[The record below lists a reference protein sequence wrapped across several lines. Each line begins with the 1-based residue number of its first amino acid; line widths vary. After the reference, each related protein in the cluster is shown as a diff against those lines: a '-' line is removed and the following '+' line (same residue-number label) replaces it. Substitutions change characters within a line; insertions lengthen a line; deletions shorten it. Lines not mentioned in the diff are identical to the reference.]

1 MDKVIKNSGKIRG
14 ALSSRAAI
22 ACMILAVAFSS
33 CRRMDRDDLLNQIDE
48 NTVGIPENFDFSTLD
63 KTPVS
68 IQVKGPDGKAM
79 HTVPLTLSVPAGD
92 SFEVVYRG
100 FTDKN
105 GLLNTELD
113 LSQNVEE
120 VLVQTEYIGLP
131 PNHLL
136 FVEELDGY
144 VIDNAGKEPKDFF
157 KPQGFSPANKKSG
170 LSSKFAYMGTWNSSG
185 VPNYKKHVRDVIPQ
199 SFLDD
204 VNSSL
209 PERKPVP
216 TYNPQYL
223 ANSIETN
230 TIITKRADV
239 WVTFVHE
246 GAGYKNALGYYTYP
260 SNDPPTSINDV
271 DSLHII
277 FPNVSYQ
284 GSGGGLVSGDK
295 VHLGK
300 FEPGTAIGW
309 FLIANGYNSGSNTVG
324 NGYHGVFSNKELN
337 PESNVNLR
345 QHNVL
350 LYDET
355 RDIIILGFE
364 DLKRDAGSDD
374 DFNDAI
380 FFVTSNPIEAVER
393 QQLVSAKKAIDTDG
407 DGVYDFEDDYPFDPT
422 KSSSSYTP
430 TSSTNGSFCF
440 EDSWP
445 NMGDYDFNDLVID
458 YNYQFN
464 TNAFNEVTSIDATFT
479 MQAIGAS
486 FKNGFGLQLDVPPSA
501 VKSVTGQNLT
511 ENYIT
516 LNTNGTESGQS
527 KACIIVFDNAHK
539 QMRRASD
546 ATYVNTEKGTTTVPA
561 AVFNVSI
568 EFESGIYLS
577 DLGKAPYNVF
587 LISNATRGREI
598 HMMDYEP
605 TDLVTES
612 YFGTGADLSEP
623 DVNRYYQNKENMPW
637 VIHTPSTFNYPAE
650 RENIFECYPYFETW
664 AESEGRTRTD
674 WYENKPGFVISTRVI
689 IR

>member
-1 MDKVIKNSGKIRG
+1 MNTQRQKTGGMRLFYRAWVLL
-14 ALSSRAAI
+14 LS
-22 ACMILAVAFSS
+22 ILAIGTSS
-33 CRRMDRDDLLNQIDE
+33 CRKLDRDDLRGQIDD
-48 NTVGIPENFDFSTLD
+48 NTVRIPESFDFRTSS
-63 KTPVS
+63 KVPVS
-68 IQVKGPDGKAM
+68 IKVNGNDGKGM
-79 HTVPLTLSVPAGD
+79 KTVPLTISVPKAD
-92 SFEVVYRG
+92 SFEVIYRG

-105 GLLNTELD
+105 GVLNTALS
-113 LSQNVEE
+113 LSQNIDE
-120 VLVQTEYIGLP
+120 VLVQTEYLGLP
-131 PNHLL
+131 PNHML
-136 FVEELDGY
+136 FIEELDGY
-144 VIDNAGKEPKDFF
+144 TIANSGREPEGFYQPK
-157 KPQGFSPANKKSG
+157 GFSASNKKSS

-204 VNSSL
+204 INSSL
-209 PERKPVP
+209 PERRPVP
-216 TYNPQYL
+216 TYNSQYL
-223 ANSIETN
+223 ADNIETN

-246 GAGYKNALGYYTYP
+246 GAGYKNVLGYYTYP
-260 SNDPPTSINDV
+260 VDTPPQSTGDI

-277 FPNVSYQ
+277 FPNVSYS

-300 FEPGTAIGW
+300 FDPGTAIGW

-324 NGYHGVFSNKELN
+324 NGYHGVFSNKEIN
-337 PESNVNLR
+337 PEASLSLR

-355 RDIIILGFE
+355 RDVIILGFE

-380 FFVTSNPIEAVER
+380 FFVTSNPIEAIASQNLE
-393 QQLVSAKKAIDTDG
+393 SAKKAIDTDG

-430 TSSTNGSFCF
+430 ASSTYGSFCF

-458 YNYQFN
+458 YNYEFN
-464 TNAFNEVTSIDATFT
+464 TNAFNDVTSIDATFT
-479 MQAIGAS
+479 VQAIGAS
-486 FKNGFGLQLDVPPSA
+486 YKNGFGLQLDVEPSA
-501 VKSVTGQNLT
+501 VKSVSGQNIT
-511 ENYIT
+511 ENYIN
-516 LNTNGTESGQS
+516 LSSNGTESGQS

-539 QMRRASD
+539 QMRRAND
-546 ATYVNTEKGTTTVPA
+546 ATYVNTEKGTSRVDSV
-561 AVFNVSI
+561 VFSITI
-568 EFESGIYLS
+568 EFNSGVHLS

-587 LISNATRGREI
+587 LISAATRGREV

-605 TDLVTES
+605 TDLANES
-612 YFGTGADLSEP
+612 FFGSGADLSDP
-623 DVNRYYQNKENMPW
+623 NIGRYYQNKENMPW
-637 VIHTPSTFNYPAE
+637 VIHTPTTFNYPAE
-650 RENIFECYPYFETW
+650 RENIFQCYPYFETW
-664 AESEGRTRTD
+664 AESEGRTSGD
-674 WYENKPGFVISTRVI
+674 WYQNKPGFVITSRVI